1 MEKRKIEQVEELQ
14 VYQRFF
20 DLATEVEN
28 VTKKFEAD
36 FRWLRSQLMRAS
48 ESVCANLTEGF
59 YSQYSTEYL
68 QALYRCR
75 REARETMT
83 HPRYAMKV
91 CVLSD
96 KICSVLL
103 DRYTDALKLLGK
115 LIGSIENKI
124 RERGKSKRQIVA
136 PPPLTTDH

>member
-1 MEKRKIEQVEELQ
+1 VIETRKIEQVEELE
-14 VYQRFF
+14 VYQLFF
-20 DLATEVEN
+20 DLAAEVEN

-36 FRWLRSQLMRAS
+36 FRWLRGQLLRAS

-83 HPRYAMKV
+83 HLRYAMKV

-96 KICSVLL
+96 KICAVLL
-103 DRYTDALKLLGK
+103 ERYTDGLKQLGK

-124 RERGKSKRQIVA
+124 RERGKSKGQIVA
-136 PPPLTTDH
+136 PPSTDH

>member
-1 MEKRKIEQVEELQ
+1 MIETRKIEQVEELE
-14 VYQRFF
+14 VYQLFF
-20 DLATEVEN
+20 DLAAEVEN

-36 FRWLRSQLMRAS
+36 FRWLRGQLLRAS

-83 HPRYAMKV
+83 HLRYAMKV

-96 KICSVLL
+96 KICAVLL
-103 DRYTDALKLLGK
+103 ERYTDGLKQLGK

-124 RERGKSKRQIVA
+124 RERGKSKGQIVA
-136 PPPLTTDH
+136 PPSTDH